1 VVKEE
6 NETSSFVENILII
19 LSNLPTGLRDP
30 IVKNRL
36 NEFLMFDKAEK
47 KEIIQNILKNY
58 DKINNE
64 AILNLMQ
71 SWLNSLSEMRPDQIN
86 SMFYH
91 YLVEISLKPKFL
103 QNFDAELINSLS
115 KILISFPQMKKDKL
129 LNCFFEMILNIPNPK
144 MFIKILPTSLLK

>member
-1 VVKEE
+1 MVKEE

-19 LSNLPTGLRDP
+19 LSNLPMGLRDP

-47 KEIIQNILKNY
+47 REIIQNILENY
-58 DKINNE
+58 SKINNE

-129 LNCFFEMILNIPNPK
+129 LNCFFETILNIPNPR
-144 MFIKILPTSLLK
+144 MFINILPTSLLK